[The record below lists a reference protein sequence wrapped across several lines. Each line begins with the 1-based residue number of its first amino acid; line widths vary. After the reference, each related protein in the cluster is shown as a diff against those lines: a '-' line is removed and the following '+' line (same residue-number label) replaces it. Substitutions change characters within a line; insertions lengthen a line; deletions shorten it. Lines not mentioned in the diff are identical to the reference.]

1 MFTFTLDN
9 LCENALD
16 LSNGKLIVESNLP
29 VGTFCKWLISAV
41 NDKQYVNLE
50 FENLDVRI
58 SEWNFFTMFNF
69 VIFLFRSHIEIIDLT
84 YMMDLMKST

>member
-1 MFTFTLDN
+1 MPYLDN

-29 VGTFCKWLISAV
+29 VGTFCQWLISAI

-50 FENLDVRI
+50 FENLDVRTYELNHLSCLI
-58 SEWNFFTMFNF
+58 LLP
-69 VIFLFRSHIEIIDLT
+69 IFLLFASFV
-84 YMMDLMKST
+84 

>member
-1 MFTFTLDN
+1 MPYLDN

-29 VGTFCKWLISAV
+29 VGTFCQWLISAI

-58 SEWNFFTMFNF
+58 PELNYRTDCNNPRIESMTKNLFFLLR
-69 VIFLFRSHIEIIDLT
+69 VLT
-84 YMMDLMKST
+84 KCG